1 MSYIGELFKSGV
13 WGTKAPKEPQWIKW
27 VHRNLSVN
35 HCPECLKLDVC
46 YFLKE
51 KAPKHPH
58 HPYCHCLLN
67 SISYNTVLK
76 NAKAVSDYSKY
87 DPYLFN
93 PKYAKKHGKD
103 KMFKSWGFDITD
115 SKYLQAE
122 CEKQA
127 LEKYVNGNYDLG
139 KLDKY
144 GQRISIRISI
154 PRKDTG
160 EMVSYITGWMVQ
172 QNGKIKLNT
181 PYGGK

>member
-1 MSYIGELFKSGV
+1 M
-13 WGTKAPKEPQWIKW
+13 
-27 VHRNLSVN
+27 
-35 HCPECLKLDVC
+35 
-46 YFLKE
+46 
-51 KAPKHPH
+51 
-58 HPYCHCLLN
+58 
-67 SISYNTVLK
+67 
-76 NAKAVSDYSKY
+76 
-87 DPYLFN
+87 
-93 PKYAKKHGKD
+93 
-103 KMFKSWGFDITD
+103 
-115 SKYLQAE
+115 QAE

-181 PYGGK
+181 PIKISHREIGGIVVLQYQ